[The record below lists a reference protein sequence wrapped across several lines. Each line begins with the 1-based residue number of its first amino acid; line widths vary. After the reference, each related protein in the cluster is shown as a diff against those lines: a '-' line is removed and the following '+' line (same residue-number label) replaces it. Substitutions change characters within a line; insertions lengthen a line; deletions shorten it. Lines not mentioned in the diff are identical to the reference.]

1 MLEIINTNINIFPKM
16 KLFISSEDKDIENR
30 VCVTPDIAKKFA
42 SQHQVYVEQDAG
54 INSGFSNEEYELSEA
69 KVVSRNE
76 ISEAEVV
83 FAVNPLGKETINLLK
98 KNTIVIGS
106 LDPFNNID
114 KIKEMKEKCITSFSL
129 DFIPRTTRAQYM
141 DILSSQAS
149 LAGYK
154 AVIEASHILNR
165 AIPLMMTTAGTIP
178 AAKVLV
184 IGAGVAGLQA
194 IATAKR
200 LGAIVSAFDVR
211 TSAKEQVESLGAKFI
226 EVNSREKID
235 GVYAKEMSED
245 YKRAQEQKL
254 KDVLPFQDIVITTA
268 QIPGKKAPVIIKNEM
283 IECMKKDTVIIDLAA
298 KSGGNCELTV
308 LGRTIEKNGIKI
320 VGFENILNLIPF
332 DASRLF
338 AKNIFS
344 FFELLTSKLQNNY
357 NLLEIDDEILKST
370 LITFNGQIENERL
383 KGLC

>member
-1 MLEIINTNINIFPKM
+1 M
-16 KLFISSEDKDIENR
+16 KLFVSAEDKDIENR
-30 VCVTPDIAKKFA
+30 VSVTPDIIKKLTL
-42 SQHQVYVEQDAG
+42 SNQVYVEKDAG
-54 INSGFSNEEYELSEA
+54 NNSGFPNEEYKSSGA
-69 KVVSRNE
+69 MIVSGNE
-76 ISEAEVV
+76 ISEADLI
-83 FAVNPLGKETINLLK
+83 FSINPLNKEKLEKIK
-98 KNTIVIGS
+98 EKAIIIAA

-114 KIKEMKEKCITSFSL
+114 LIKEMNAKNITSFSL

-165 AIPLMMTTAGTIP
+165 ALPLMMTTAGTIP
-178 AAKVLV
+178 AAKVLI

-226 EVNSREKID
+226 EVDSNEKTD
-235 GVYAKEMSED
+235 GVYAKEMSDD
-245 YKRAQEQKL
+245 YKKAQEQKL
-254 KDVLPFQDIVITTA
+254 KEDVLPIQDIVITTA
-268 QIPGKKAPVIIKNEM
+268 QIPGKKAPIIIKNDMVES
-283 IECMKKDTVIIDLAA
+283 MKNGSVIIDLAA

-308 LGRTIEKNGIKI
+308 SGRSIEKNGVQI

-344 FFELLTSKLQNNY
+344 FFELLTSKLQDNND
-357 NLLEIDDEILKST
+357 LSTIEDEILKST
-370 LITFNGQIENERL
+370 LITFNGQIINERL
-383 KGLC
+383 KGIC

>member
-1 MLEIINTNINIFPKM
+1 M

-30 VCVTPDIAKKFA
+30 VSITPDITKKLTLI
-42 SQHQVYVEQDAG
+42 HQVYIEKDAG
-54 INSGFSNEEYELSEA
+54 SNSGFSNEEYELA
-69 KVVSRNE
+69 GANVASRNE
-76 ISEAEVV
+76 ISEADVV
-83 FAVNPLGKETINLLK
+83 FSINPLEKEALNLLK
-98 KNTIVIGS
+98 ENVIVIGV

-114 KIKEMKEKCITSFSL
+114 KIKEMKQKNITSFSL
-129 DFIPRTTRAQYM
+129 DFIPRITRAQYM

-154 AVIEASHILNR
+154 AVIEASHVLNR

-226 EVNSREKID
+226 EVNSSEKTD
-235 GVYAKEMSED
+235 GVYAKEMSEE
-245 YKRAQEQKL
+245 YKKAQEQRL
-254 KDVLPFQDIVITTA
+254 REVLPLQDIVITTA
-268 QIPGKKAPVIIKNEM
+268 QIPGKKAPIIIKSDM
-283 IECMKKDTVIIDLAA
+283 IESMKKEAVIIDLAA

-308 LGRTIEKNGIKI
+308 SGRTIEKNGIKI

-338 AKNIFS
+338 AKNVFS
-344 FFELLTSKLQNNY
+344 FFELLTLNLQKNN
-357 NLLEIDDEILKST
+357 NLLEVEDEILKST
-370 LITFNGQIENERL
+370 LITFNGEIVNERL

>member
-1 MLEIINTNINIFPKM
+1 M
-16 KLFISSEDKDIENR
+16 KLFISAEDKDIENR
-30 VCVTPDIAKKFA
+30 VSITPDIVKKLA
-42 SQHQVYVEQDAG
+42 LSNQVYVEKDAG
-54 INSGFSNEEYELSEA
+54 HNSGFPNKEYELSGA
-69 KVVSRNE
+69 KIVSENE
-76 ISEAEVV
+76 ISEADLI
-83 FAVNPLGKETINLLK
+83 FSINPLKKGKLEKVKEKATI
-98 KNTIVIGS
+98 IAA

-114 KIKEMKEKCITSFSL
+114 LIKEMNVKNITSFSL

-165 AIPLMMTTAGTIP
+165 ALPLMMTTAGTIP
-178 AAKVLV
+178 AAKVLI

-226 EVNSREKID
+226 EVDSNEKTD
-235 GVYAKEMSED
+235 GVYAKEMSDD
-245 YKRAQEQKL
+245 YKKAQERKL
-254 KDVLPFQDIVITTA
+254 KDVLPIQDIVITTA
-268 QIPGKKAPVIIKNEM
+268 QIPGKKAPIIIKNDM
-283 IECMKKDTVIIDLAA
+283 IESMKNGSVIIDLAA
-298 KSGGNCELTV
+298 KSGGNCELTI
-308 LGRTIEKNGIKI
+308 LGRSIEKNGVQI

-344 FFELLTSKLQNNY
+344 FFELLASKLQDNND
-357 NLLEIDDEILKST
+357 LSTIEDEILKST
-370 LITFNGQIENERL
+370 LITFNGQIINERL
-383 KGLC
+383 KELC